1 MLEGN
6 DTDFVVVILLLRSVI
21 RSNQTGIYLFFF
33 SSESNLSRSLSEL
46 DKTVVKLSSDLVI
59 N

>member
-6 DTDFVVVILLLRSVI
+6 DTDFVVILLLQSVI
-21 RSNQTGIYLFFF
+21 PSNRTGIYLLFF
-33 SSESNLSRSLSEL
+33 SSESNPSRSLSEL
-46 DKTVVKLSSDLVI
+46 DKTVVQLSSDLVI

>member
-21 RSNQTGIYLFFF
+21 PSNQTGIYLFFF